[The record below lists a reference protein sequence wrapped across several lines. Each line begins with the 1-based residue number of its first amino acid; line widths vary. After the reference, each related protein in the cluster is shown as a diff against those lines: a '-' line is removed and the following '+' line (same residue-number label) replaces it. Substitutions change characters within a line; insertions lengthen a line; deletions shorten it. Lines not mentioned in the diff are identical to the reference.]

1 MTERQLA
8 QQFERAP
15 KFLQSLVQVSALA
28 GKTSL
33 RNLVEICRLLVS
45 EVFSAMEAREVTISG
60 MLKQRPAL
68 FDFPG
73 DELAFELANCAFLS
87 LDRAACKRWLT
98 CMEIQTRTA
107 YSNYDLAVPLLRV
120 VLRLRMLAGYSA
132 SDLHDYDDLRR
143 LGVHYGGNSQSA
155 VIPLFTPAVCTRL
168 HDSLKFSALARF
180 LHSHKQLPRQQ
191 FELNSPIVEAAADS
205 LADFDELPEPGQ
217 QELLEVHAELLFMA
231 GAAKPAYLKY
241 IAWLDSAWDACVQ
254 LVAGQLNEAF
264 VSFEVAQK
272 RYRVHAKTREFLPLL
287 FGAMHAFALFLLANA
302 HAWKQIDQRI
312 KKNPLTEVEA
322 ALQQYAV
329 MLKNAS
335 GALHLNYR
343 TVNPTILGT
352 LVNCVL
358 QSWSA
363 TPINNPQIT
372 ASVHAVADNAQ
383 KFGFDWV
390 ALEMR
395 RALAPSEL
403 PSIAGLK
410 RSQQPWEELLEA
422 LQVAQ
427 DSEKSAAA
435 SKFEGSR
442 LQVILVKQ
450 SYVPQLYLSELR
462 ANKTGVV
469 TAKGILSRQA
479 LTASIAR
486 LDNPADLR
494 IANYCRADLGFNG
507 TYHSEN
513 LLEKRAIWDLLIGHP
528 DVFYLPKL
536 DVKNWDSK
544 IGPLVTEDMRVSVKQ
559 SPLGIE
565 ARKLSDGSFSI
576 TKSGTLH
583 RLSPTLA
590 YSVSEGV
597 LHVVEINAA
606 TERVLGL
613 LAKSVAVPMA
623 SVSALAEIATRNSR
637 SVRMELRQSDKSA
650 IAADSQIHI
659 LLEPTASGI
668 NAVTKVRPFGP
679 ELGPYFDVGDGDS
692 SAVFLVDSE
701 LLQVKRNFAAERTA
715 LAQLLTQA
723 PRFAE
728 LLAAVTPAE
737 SNFELCLDALDELQ
751 ASRPAPIIGWPK
763 GRGFKVLPAGKFDIR
778 VSAKK
783 DWLGIEGEV
792 AHSDGALKL
801 AQLITLLASARG
813 PYVKLDEQ
821 RYLKI
826 TEQMRQRAQS
836 LSAFVDGK
844 GNIAISTLAGSVLA
858 DSLALEPIAQLKKAS
873 EKMQAAFAL
882 NPTVPK
888 TLQAELRDYQI
899 EGFRWLLRM
908 AHWGAGACLAD
919 DMGLGKTVQTIAA
932 LLARAPGGPCM
943 VVAPTSVIGNWQR
956 ELLRFAPTLNVWRF
970 DELDR
975 QASQASLAK
984 LGAFDVL
991 LLSYGLMSLNVE
1003 QLEKIS
1009 FHTLVLDEAQAIK
1022 NAATQR
1028 AKAACQLDAK
1038 FRISLS
1044 GTPLENHLGELWSQ
1058 MRFLNPGLFGS
1069 EEHFQKR
1076 FTNPI
1081 ERDPQHPVKATLRRL
1096 IAPFLLRRTKS
1107 QVLAEL
1113 PEKTEITLSIEP
1125 SKAEMEFMQGLR
1137 ISALQKL
1144 GALATAPSDQRFH
1157 ILAEITRLRRAAC
1170 HPSLVAPELKIGSAK
1185 LAQLLELLQELK
1197 ENKHRALVFS
1207 QFVDYLEI
1215 VKTALDVAG
1224 LSYQYLDGAT
1234 PAKVRDQRVQAFQA
1248 GESDLFLLSLKAGG
1262 VGLNLTAADYVI
1274 HLDPWWNPAV
1284 EQQAS
1289 DRAHRIG
1296 QTRPVTIYRLVMQG
1310 SIEEQILTLHGRKR
1324 ELIDAMLSER
1334 ETAKVMSP
1342 DELMA
1347 LIAG

>member
-15 KFLQSLVQVSALA
+15 KFLQSLVQVSALG

-33 RNLVEICRLLVS
+33 RTLVEICRLLVS
-45 EVFSAMEAREVTISG
+45 EVFSAMEAREVTISA
-60 MLKQRPAL
+60 MLKQHPAL
-68 FDFPG
+68 FEFSG
-73 DELAFELANCAFLS
+73 DELGFELANCAFLS
-87 LDRAACKRWLT
+87 LDSAACKRWLA
-98 CMEIQTRTA
+98 CMEVHARDA
-107 YSNYDLAVPLLRV
+107 YPNYDLAVPLLRLV
-120 VLRLRMLAGYSA
+120 VRLRMMAGYAQSEI
-132 SDLHDYDDLRR
+132 HDYTALRR
-143 LGVHYGGNSQSA
+143 LGAHFGGISQSV
-155 VIPLFTPAVCTRL
+155 VIPLFAPEVCARM
-168 HDSLKFSALARF
+168 HDSLKYSALARF
-180 LHSHKQLPRQQ
+180 LHSHKQLPRQH
-191 FELNSPIVEAAADS
+191 FALDNPMVAAAADS
-205 LADFDELPEPGQ
+205 LADFDELPGPGQ
-217 QELLEVHAELLFMA
+217 QQLLEVHAELLFMA
-231 GAAKPAYLKY
+231 GACKPAYLEH
-241 IAWLDSAWDACVQ
+241 IAWLDSAWDACAQ
-254 LVAGQLNEAF
+254 LVSGQLNEAF
-264 VSFEVAQK
+264 VSFELAQK
-272 RYRVHAKTREFLPLL
+272 RYRAHANVREFLPSI

-302 HAWKQIDQRI
+302 NAWKQIDQRI
-312 KKNPLTEVEA
+312 KKNPLTAVEA
-322 ALQQYAV
+322 ALQQYA
-329 MLKNAS
+329 LTLRNAE
-335 GALHLNYR
+335 GELILNYR
-343 TVNPTILGT
+343 VVAPTILDT
-352 LVNCVL
+352 FVNVIL
-358 QSWSA
+358 QSWRARAFDKPKITES
-363 TPINNPQIT
+363 IN
-372 ASVHAVADNAQ
+372 AVADNAQ
-383 KFGFDWV
+383 KFGFNWI
-390 ALEMR
+390 ALEIR
-395 RALAPSEL
+395 RALEPSNL

-410 RSQQPWEELLEA
+410 SSKQPWEELLEA

-427 DSEKSAAA
+427 DSGKSA
-435 SKFEGSR
+435 SVGRHEGSR
-442 LQVILVKQ
+442 LQVVLVQQ
-450 SYVPQLYLSELR
+450 SYVPQLYLAELR
-462 ANKTGVV
+462 SNKAGVV
-469 TAKGILSRQA
+469 APKGIFSRQA

-494 IANYCRADLGFNG
+494 IANYCRADLDFDG
-507 TYHSEN
+507 TYHSDG
-513 LLEKRAIWDLLIGHP
+513 LLEKRAIWDFLIGHP

-536 DVKNWDSK
+536 GVKDWDSK
-544 IGPLVTEDMRVSVKQ
+544 IGPVVTEAMRVSVKQ
-559 SPLGIE
+559 GPLSIQ
-565 ARKLSDGSFSI
+565 ARKLNDGSFSI
-576 TKSGTLH
+576 TKSDTLH

-590 YSVSEGV
+590 FSVGDGV
-597 LHVVEINAA
+597 LNVIEINAA

-623 SVSALAEIATRNSR
+623 SVSALAGIATRNSR

-650 IAADSQIHI
+650 TAADSQIHI
-659 LLEPTASGI
+659 LLEPTANGI
-668 NAVTKVRPFGP
+668 TAVTKVRPFGP

-692 SAVFLVDSE
+692 GAVFLVDGE
-701 LLQVKRNFAAERTA
+701 LLLAKRNFAAERTD
-715 LAQLLTQA
+715 LAQLIAQA

-728 LLAAVTPAE
+728 LLAAATPSE
-737 SNFELCLDALDELQ
+737 SSFELGLDALDELQ
-751 ASRPAPIIGWPK
+751 ALSPAPIIGWPK

-792 AHSDGALKL
+792 EHSDGAVKL
-801 AQLITLLASARG
+801 AQLIALLASAKGR
-813 PYVKLDEQ
+813 YVKLDEQ

-836 LSAFVDGK
+836 LSPFVDGK
-844 GNIAISTLAGSVLA
+844 GNITISTLAGSVLA
-858 DSLALEPIAQLKKAS
+858 DSLALEPIAQLKKAA

-882 NPTVPK
+882 NPPVPK

-956 ELLRFAPTLNVWRF
+956 ELIRFAPTLNVWRF
-970 DELDR
+970 DALDR
-975 QASQASLAK
+975 QTSLPK
-984 LGAFDVL
+984 LGPFDVL
-991 LLSYGLMSLNVE
+991 LMSYGLMSLNVE
-1003 QLEKIS
+1003 QLEKTP

-1022 NAATQR
+1022 NASTQR

-1081 ERDPQHPVKATLRRL
+1081 ERDPQHPVKATLRKL
-1096 IAPFLLRRTKS
+1096 IAPFLLRRTKA

-1113 PEKTEITLSIEP
+1113 PEKTEITLTIEP
-1125 SKAEMEFMQGLR
+1125 SAAELEFMQGLR
-1137 ISALQKL
+1137 LSALQKL

-1215 VKTALDVAG
+1215 VKTALDAAG

-1310 SIEEQILTLHGRKR
+1310 SIEEQILTLHGQKR